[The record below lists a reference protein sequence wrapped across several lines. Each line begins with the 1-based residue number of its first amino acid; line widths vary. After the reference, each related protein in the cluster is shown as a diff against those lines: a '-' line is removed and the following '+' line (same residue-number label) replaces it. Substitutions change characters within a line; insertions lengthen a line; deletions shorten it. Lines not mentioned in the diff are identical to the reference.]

1 MEFTASPDITRLLR
15 AWGSGDAQALEHLTS
30 LVYGELRRI
39 ARGHM
44 RRERQGNTLQTTALV
59 NEAYLRL
66 VDVAGVRWQDRAHFF
81 AISAQMMRRILVDAA
96 RARGSAK
103 RGGPAPRVTLD
114 EGMIVSPGKDRQL
127 LALDDALE
135 RLSQF
140 DARKAKVIELR
151 FFGGLSVEETAE
163 VLQISPQSVLR
174 DWKLAKAW
182 LATLSGSEFW
192 CGSTNNPWGSLHAL
206 SPNTHWQIRK
216 NCRGG
221 IISFVSELRAEKP
234 G

>member
-1 MEFTASPDITRLLR
+1 MREWAEHDGASSVMLKQSRMESAASPDITRLLR
-15 AWGSGDAQALEHLTS
+15 AWGSGDAQALEHLTP

-44 RRERQGNTLQTTALV
+44 RRERQGNNTLQTTALV
-59 NEAYLRL
+59 NEAYVRL
-66 VDVAGVRWQDRAHFF
+66 VDAAGVRWQDRAHFF

-140 DARKAKVIELR
+140 DERKAKVIELR
-151 FFGGLSVEETAE
+151 FFGGVSVEETAE
-163 VLQISPQSVLR
+163 VLQISP
-174 DWKLAKAW
+174 
-182 LATLSGSEFW
+182 
-192 CGSTNNPWGSLHAL
+192 
-206 SPNTHWQIRK
+206 
-216 NCRGG
+216 
-221 IISFVSELRAEKP
+221 
-234 G
+234 